1 VASLLAL
8 VVAVILSP
16 GSPPAPPAPNC
27 DLPAADAARSTVLV
41 YLMKQ
46 DVGRRF
52 PAERRNYVASRRR
65 ISPAKTRTPLR
76 AALHRLLE
84 APTRRE
90 RRHGCISTFSNDAH
104 VLRDVSIVEG
114 QAIVNFDRRAFFR
127 EKLGIVSA
135 SYAGAVFLSQ
145 LELTI
150 LQFANVESIRFEFD
164 GDCEDFGW
172 FMQVGECV
180 ILRR

>member
-46 DVGRRF
+46 DIGRMF
-52 PAERRNYVASRRR
+52 PAERRNYVTSRRR
-65 ISPAKTRTPLR
+65 ISLAETRTPLR

-84 APTRRE
+84 GPTRRE
-90 RRHGCISTFSNDAH
+90 RRDGCISTFSNDAH

-114 QAIVNFDRRAFFR
+114 QAIVDFDRRAFFR

-135 SYAGAVFLSQ
+135 SYAAAVFLSQ

-150 LQFANVESIRFEFD
+150 FQFPTVESFRLEFD
-164 GDCEDFGW
+164 GDCQDFGW
-172 FMQVGECV
+172 FMQAGECM